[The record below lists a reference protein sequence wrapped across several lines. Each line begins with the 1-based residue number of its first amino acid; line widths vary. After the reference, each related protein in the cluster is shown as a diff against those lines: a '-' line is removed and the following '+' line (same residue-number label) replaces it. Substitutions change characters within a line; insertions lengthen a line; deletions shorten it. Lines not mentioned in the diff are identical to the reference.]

1 MRLFY
6 ENKFFNFISEADY
19 RAVSSLSEGDAVG
32 PILHIGAEKV
42 PSPEELLAAIGEA
55 HSLIIIAHDKEEA
68 LKAFC
73 EQMPIVRAA
82 GGVVE
87 NDLGDVLMMTR
98 KGWRDLPKGHI
109 DEGESAEEAAVRE
122 VMEECGLQAVEI
134 VAPLCTTRHF
144 HRAYGRWEIKQ
155 TEWFLMYAAGEN
167 PTLTPEADEGITSA
181 EWLRARRLWQ
191 AVGESYSTIK
201 EVFEEFLKIKV
212 NY

>member
-19 RAVSSLSEGDAVG
+19 WEVSHLSEGETAG
-32 PILHIGAEKV
+32 PIVHIGDEKV
-42 PSPEELLAAIGEA
+42 PTPEELLTAIGNERSLTIVA
-55 HSLIIIAHDKEEA
+55 HNGQDAI
-68 LKAFC
+68 KAFC
-73 EQMPIVRAA
+73 QQMPIVRAA

-87 NDLGDVLMMTR
+87 SGCGDILMMTR

-109 DEGESAEEAAVRE
+109 DEGENAEEAAVRE
-122 VMEECGLQAVEI
+122 VMEECGLHTVEI

-144 HRAYGRWEIKQ
+144 HCAYGRWEIKE
-155 TEWFLMYAAGEN
+155 TMWFLMYAAGEN
-167 PTLTPEADEGITSA
+167 PTLTPEANEGITSV

-201 EVFEEFLKIKV
+201 EVFEEFLKYKV

>member
-19 RAVSSLSEGDAVG
+19 REVSALSEGETTG
-32 PILHIGAEKV
+32 PILQIRGENV
-42 PSPEELLAAIGEA
+42 LTPEELLTAIGEE
-55 HSLIIIAHDKEEA
+55 HSLTIVAHNGEET

-73 EQMPIVRAA
+73 QQMPIIRAA

-87 NDLGDVLMMTR
+87 NDLGEVLMMTR

-109 DEGESAEEAAVRE
+109 DEGESDEEAAVRE

-144 HRAYGRWEIKQ
+144 HNAYGRWEVKQ
-155 TEWFLMYAAGEN
+155 TEWFVMLAPGEA
-167 PTLTPEADEGITSA
+167 PEITPQQDENITA
-181 EWLRARRLWQ
+181 VEWLRGRRLWK
-191 AVGESYSTIK
+191 AVDSSYSTIK
-201 EVFEEFLKIKV
+201 TLFEHYLDWKIR
-212 NY
+212 